1 MPEYRTEL
9 EQIRDRLEKAEHLDR
24 VFSRPDD
31 HTPTMG
37 DWYSR
42 DVAFL
47 LRELDIALAER
58 DQWKGTV
65 ETLTRAMEAKATS

>member
-9 EQIRDRLEKAEHLDR
+9 EQIRDRLEKAEHL
-24 VFSRPDD
+24 
-31 HTPTMG
+31 